1 MLGEGVAGEA
11 KRRLVERAGGIVTGE
26 DDGDARLA
34 FIAFEDEAQAAG
46 AAERLRR
53 RGLLVNVADRPE
65 LCDFTVPAVV
75 DRDPVLVAVGTA
87 GASAGLAKWLR
98 LQLEA
103 LLPSDLGR
111 LAEALAAARQT
122 LRRRWPD
129 PQARREALDAALAP
143 GGPLDPLRPQAAE
156 AVPAWLAAADPAGE
170 PLCVEIVLR
179 SGDPEDLTLREARW
193 LGRADTVLY
202 EQGVPDAILAR
213 ARADAGRGLLGTAE
227 PKGGVTV
234 TLRCGGRAV

>member
-1 MLGEGVAGEA
+1 M
-11 KRRLVERAGGIVTGE
+11 KRRLVERAGGIVAGE

-46 AAERLRR
+46 AADRLRR

-65 LCDFTVPAVV
+65 LCDFTVPALI
-75 DRDPVLVAVGTA
+75 DRDPVLVAVGTG

-103 LLPSDLGR
+103 LLPSELGR
-111 LAEALAAARQT
+111 LAEALAVARQT

-129 PQARREALDAALAP
+129 PRTRRQALDAALAP
-143 GGPLDPLRPQAAE
+143 GGPLDPLRPQAAD
-156 AVPAWLAAADPAGE
+156 AVPAWLAAADAAIE
-170 PLCVEIVLR
+170 PSSVEIVLR

-193 LGRADTVLY
+193 LGRADMVLY
-202 EQGVPDAILAR
+202 ERGVPDAILAR
-213 ARADAGRGLLGTAE
+213 ARADARRGLLATPAPAMGL
-227 PKGGVTV
+227 TV
-234 TLRCGGRAV
+234 TLRCGS